1 MEHLTGT
8 MDILRSWGVAHHVR
22 PARARLSLCC
32 LACCKPDLTDI
43 LPTVAVFQPAT
54 VRRVTYHLRLCRVR
68 RTEPAHTSGPQGK
81 ALPQPWQ

>member
-43 LPTVAVFQPAT
+43 LPTVAVFLAGSSAPRDLSFA
-54 VRRVTYHLRLCRVR
+54 HLPRA
-68 RTEPAHTSGPQGK
+68 ED
-81 ALPQPWQ
+81 